1 MYASDTAIGV
11 VLGACMMVTSVVV
24 TLANSCEST
33 EEREIIARKI
43 EPRIL
48 AHIQTRNSLGST
60 EKWILSV
67 VKSTGPSPQI
77 CF

>member
-48 AHIQTRNSLGST
+48 AHIETRNPSSWTG
-60 EKWILSV
+60 KRILSGV
-67 VKSTGPSPQI
+67 
-77 CF
+77 